1 MAVKLN
7 NIEDVLETM
16 AKMADDSG
24 TVVIREARKNLRAVV
39 RKYMPIFKSE
49 TPRRSGDLAKSI
61 KVKSRSRQGRSTV
74 RLVWMADY
82 AGYVN
87 FKKSNSES
95 PFFASDKFNELK
107 KPMDSEGLE
116 AVKDAFRV
124 MFKANGIKVIEE

>member
-24 TVVIREARKNLRAVV
+24 TVVIREARKNLKAVV
-39 RKYMPIFKSE
+39 RKYMPVFKSE

-61 KVKSRSRQGRSTV
+61 KVKSRSRQGRSSV
-74 RLVWMADY
+74 RLVWMASY

-87 FKKSNSES
+87 FKNSNSKS

-107 KPMDSEGLE
+107 KPIDAEGLE

-124 MFKANGIKVIEE
+124 MFKANGIKVTDE

>member
-1 MAVKLN
+1 MAVKLD
-7 NIEDVLETM
+7 NIEDILEQM

-24 TVVIREARKNLRAVV
+24 TVVIREARKNLKAVV
-39 RKYMPIFKSE
+39 RKYMPVFKSE

-74 RLVWMADY
+74 RLVWMASY

-87 FKKSNSES
+87 FKNSNSKS

-107 KPMDSEGLE
+107 KPMDAEGLE
-116 AVKDAFRV
+116 AVKDSFRV
-124 MFKANGIKVIEE
+124 VFKANGIKVIEK